1 MTKKTPRPTHPW
13 AQETDE
19 LLKNLETSVKGLNT
33 LEVEKRL
40 KIHGLNEIAKKDK
53 KSGVI
58 ILLEQF
64 TNPLVIV
71 LIIASIIAFF
81 LGEQT
86 DAIIIL
92 VIVTINSVLGFVQE
106 FRAEKTVRALRK
118 LIAQKA
124 KALRNGEKIEIENK
138 YLVPGDIVYLNIGD
152 IVPAD
157 IRLLQEEEMTI
168 DESSLTGESVPVLKT
183 TTLTPDS
190 RTLPQYLKNIAF
202 MGTHVMSGSGYGV
215 VIATGEKTSFGKTAS
230 YLKEPEI
237 VSDFEKSMTHFSTF
251 LLKIIL
257 IMTFFI
263 FVVNSV
269 LQHGVLESFLFALA
283 LAVGITPEALPIII
297 TISLSKGAQK
307 LAKAHVVVKK
317 LTSIEDLGNMDIL
330 CTDKTG
336 TLTEGKLGL
345 QNCFNLEE
353 QTDDQLLIY
362 GMLCND
368 AVVSRNKVEG
378 NIVDRAIWESEQKN
392 AVLEEYKK
400 YEIIDRNEF
409 DFTRRRMS
417 AVIKGP
423 DGKKYLVV
431 KGALESIVQV
441 VTKAKIRGE
450 EVILNHKGHIEEY
463 LEKINKYRSQGY
475 TTITIAA
482 KEWDGEQSTKED
494 ERELTLLGFL
504 IFIDPPRKSAKTSLA
519 KMQKLGVEIKILSGD
534 DPLVT
539 EAICQKVNFTILGG
553 KILTGDELD
562 AMDEKHFAEA
572 IEKFNVFSRIT
583 PDHKYKIVKTLN
595 TGPERTVAFL
605 GDGINDA
612 PAIKIADV
620 GISVNSATDIAKE
633 AADIILLR
641 QGLHVISEGII
652 EGRKIF
658 TNITKYILNT
668 VSANYGNMFTVAF
681 SSLFLKFIP
690 LLPSQILLNNL
701 ITDTPMLAIATDNI
715 DQEQL
720 RKPKKLDVKMIRSF
734 MSFFGLISTIFD
746 MTLILTLLFVF
757 KAEPNT
763 FRTAWFLESA
773 LSEVLVTFAV
783 RTKKPFY
790 KSRPGKLL
798 SWISIAIVLSL
809 LAFVFTP
816 MGKYFEFVALDVYIM
831 GLILAIVTAYF
842 ITAELAKKYF
852 FRKFEF

>member
-13 AQETDE
+13 AQKTEDI
-19 LLKNLETSVKGLNT
+19 LNDLETSVRGLNST
-33 LEVEKRL
+33 ESEKRL
-40 KIHGLNEIAKKDK
+40 ETYGLNEIAKKDK
-53 KSGVI
+53 KSGVV

-71 LIIASIIAFF
+71 LMVASIIAFF
-81 LGEQT
+81 LGEQA

-124 KALRNGEKIEIENK
+124 KVLRNGEKIEIENK
-138 YLVPGDIVYLNIGD
+138 FLVPGDIVYLNIGD

-183 TTLTPDS
+183 TMLTPDS

-215 VIATGEKTSFGKTAS
+215 VIATGEKTFFGKTAS

-263 FVVNSV
+263 FLVNSV

-283 LAVGITPEALPIII
+283 LAVGITPEALPVII

-353 QTDDQLLIY
+353 QTDDRLLIY

-368 AVVSRNKVEG
+368 AVVGKHKVEG
-378 NIVDRAIWESEQKN
+378 NIVDRAIWESEKKN
-392 AVLEEYKK
+392 AVLEEYNT

-417 AVIKGP
+417 AVVKGP
-423 DGKKYLVV
+423 DGKKHLIV

-441 VTKAKIRGE
+441 VTKVRINGE
-450 EVILNHKGHIEEY
+450 DVTLDHKGHMEEY

-475 TTITIAA
+475 TTISIAA
-482 KEWDGEQSTKED
+482 KEWNNDQSTKED
-494 ERELTLLGFL
+494 ETGLTLLGFM
-504 IFIDPPRKSAKTSLA
+504 IFIDPPRKSAKSSLA

-539 EAICQKVNFTILGG
+539 EAICRKVNFKILGG

-572 IEKFNVFSRIT
+572 IEKHNVFSRIT
-583 PDHKYKIVKTLN
+583 PDHKYRIVKTLN
-595 TGPERTVAFL
+595 TGAERTVAFL

-620 GISVNSATDIAKE
+620 GISVNTATDIAKE

-720 RKPKKLDVKMIRSF
+720 KKPKKLDVKMIRSF
-734 MSFFGLISTIFD
+734 MSFFGIMSTIFD
-746 MTLILTLLFVF
+746 MTLILTLLFIF
-757 KAEPNT
+757 KADPST
-763 FRTAWFLESA
+763 FRTAWFVESA
-773 LSEVLVTFAV
+773 LSEVLVTFSI

-798 SWISIAIVLSL
+798 SWISAGIVLTL
-809 LAFVFTP
+809 GAFVFTP
-816 MGKYFEFVALDVYIM
+816 IGSFFEFVTLDM
-831 GLILAIVTAYF
+831 FILGFILMIVTTYF
-842 ITAELAKKYF
+842 VTAELAKKHF
-852 FRKFEF
+852 FKKFEF